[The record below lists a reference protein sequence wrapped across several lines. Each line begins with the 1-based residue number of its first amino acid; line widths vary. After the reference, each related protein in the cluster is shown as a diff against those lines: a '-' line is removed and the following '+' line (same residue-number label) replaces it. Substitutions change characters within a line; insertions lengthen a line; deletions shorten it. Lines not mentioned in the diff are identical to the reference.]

1 VKISENQKT
10 SAVGDFL
17 RGAASKLN
25 PMEMLKGVEDT
36 IHAIRT
42 APAET
47 ALQLGKEI
55 LLHPYMAIGR
65 GIDAMKNGDIEQAA
79 AHFNSALGAPVGG
92 IEESAVKG
100 ATPGH
105 RAEGLGELI
114 GTGASAYLGAKG
126 PAIVKATPGAL
137 KAAASTVGDV
147 VSAAP
152 APSTAEVVT
161 AFKHPLAA
169 AGLYLKR
176 AIPVIRESMAGGE
189 AAPAAAPA
197 VEPPPIP
204 GTAPTELDD
213 VSKSLGYGKF
223 SKLSPAQQDIV
234 RRLAAQAAQQGAA
247 SPAMP
252 PPATVNPTIAPQEP
266 AAGAVAQPE
275 EPIPVPSSATSTT
288 SVGPPSGGAEGTTSS
303 LPTAS
308 NNPGGALVL
317 LDLRTPDTV
326 LSSLS
331 RAAGKRLDSSEL
343 SLLNRISK
351 AIAHPGEPGASK
363 PFGTAG
369 NSGTGVVRDLNTEAS
384 SGLISRENP
393 QEHSI
398 THPPFAETAP
408 FSPSLRDRQLTGK
421 GTMAEGAGSAFD
433 AQQQAEGLTKLFK
446 ENGISA
452 NDLEK
457 APLEQWEG
465 AAELAGLAKP
475 TKEVISR
482 TLFELRKAER
492 ASPFAEKLKAAL
504 SQP

>member
-1 VKISENQKT
+1 MGTQAIAPPPPGFKLDSVPPPPDGFTIDADPSVKISENQKT

-105 RAEGLGELI
+105 RAEGIGELV

-137 KAAASTVGDV
+137 KTAASTVGDV

-189 AAPAAAPA
+189 AAPAAASA
-197 VEPPPIP
+197 VEPPSIP
-204 GTAPTELDD
+204 GTAPAELDD

-247 SPAMP
+247 SP
-252 PPATVNPTIAPQEP
+252 TIAPQQP
-266 AAGAVAQPE
+266 VAGAVAQPAE
-275 EPIPVPSSATSTT
+275 VSTVP
-288 SVGPPSGGAEGTTSS
+288 
-303 LPTAS
+303 
-308 NNPGGALVL
+308 
-317 LDLRTPDTV
+317 
-326 LSSLS
+326 
-331 RAAGKRLDSSEL
+331 
-343 SLLNRISK
+343 
-351 AIAHPGEPGASK
+351 
-363 PFGTAG
+363 
-369 NSGTGVVRDLNTEAS
+369 
-384 SGLISRENP
+384 
-393 QEHSI
+393 
-398 THPPFAETAP
+398 HPPFAENAP
-408 FSPSLRDRQLTGK
+408 FSPSRAARQQTGA
-421 GTMAEGAGSAFD
+421 GTMAEGSTSIAD
-433 AQQQAEGLTKLFK
+433 AQQQAEGLAKLFK

-457 APLEQWEG
+457 APLDQWEG
-465 AAELAGLAKP
+465 AAKLGGLAKP